1 MAQPSTATTGAI
13 TEATVRR
20 EAARRLPAQR
30 RSRERVERML
40 AAAKDLIA
48 RKGSDA
54 VRMSEVAAAAGVPI
68 GSLYQFFPDKSA
80 LILALAERYNAMG
93 RACIQAELEP
103 VHDQA
108 SLAEAFARLTDEYH
122 ALFLSEPV
130 MRDIWSG
137 TQADQ
142 ALRAIDLND
151 SRQTA
156 ALLAGALERVYPKA
170 DRAEVATRA
179 LVLMSCGEAALRLAI
194 SLPPAEGAAVV
205 EAFKR
210 MALRELMAF

>member
-1 MAQPSTATTGAI
+1 MVSPRAATTTAGV
-13 TEATVRR
+13 TKGEAT
-20 EAARRLPAQR
+20 RRLPTQQ

-40 AAAKDLIA
+40 AVATELIA

-54 VRMSEVAAAAGVPI
+54 VRMSEVADAAGVPI

-80 LILALAERYNAMG
+80 LILALAERYNALG

-108 SLAEAFARLTDEYH
+108 SLADAFARLVDEYH

-142 ALRAIDLND
+142 KLRTIDLED

-156 ALLAGALERVYPKA
+156 ALLTAALERVYPEA
-170 DRAEVATRA
+170 DRDAIATRA
-179 LVLMSCGEAALRLAI
+179 LVVMSCGEAALRLAI
-194 SLPPAEGAAVV
+194 SLPTAEGVAVV
-205 EAFKR
+205 QVYKQ
-210 MALRELMAF
+210 MALRELMSF